1 MQINSV
7 RVAMDKPASQTDGGN
22 GAAAITG
29 DFPAGVNWPAI
40 LALVSGQVAAGRSLP
55 GAALQTV
62 ALSQT
67 GDNNGNDQVGVEMV
81 AQAQAQARAQVQ
93 AQASKP
99 AGALAEMTLT
109 GANEYLVVG
118 EGPAAEPLGKARR
131 RKDATDQPVPA
142 SGGLV
147 TPMPQS
153 AAPAVWPAALR
164 PEPSALSR
172 SVPAVASRSG
182 SSVPESAGPRIIGL
196 VSRPSSVLSPVLP
209 SVPSSVSRPPAALPA
224 DGRSAV
230 VLPSVSLAPGRSS
243 SDPVAESPT
252 AVRPASLPS
261 GVLLS
266 DYPGGEPKAGPA
278 SVPPAVVELTS
289 RTPSV
294 PPVVLEV
301 VLPTGLEA
309 VSPPVSAITEP
320 VRNLPG
326 DLTTRQTRYQPLPGE
341 AGQANLKEAYLGGPT
356 EFRHEEP
363 FPAVVLTPD
372 TRVTETRPCQSTT
385 LPLEPPAMPEPDEN
399 RQAGMKHRPMLVES
413 MNLDTVPLHHGS
425 AEKAATFGLSPRFGP
440 LSQSRSGPRDTGEVP
455 VVSAKALS
463 GRGAGSELRPLG
475 AKLSH
480 GTEMVPAQP
489 GPRPAGTA
497 AFPTLPDQTASVE
510 GEAAAVYPRWPGSDI
525 THGQTEHQQRPP
537 GGNGFDFHGQPGTGP
552 DAPVG
557 VEKYTPA
564 DRQPS
569 RQTGE
574 EPVFR
579 TIRSGDSRQK
589 RGNAAQSDRQDLSP
603 TDRVTTRGQW
613 DGGVPVLGPEGGR
626 VSQPRPQAAAEASF
640 PGRLIDQVERLQQ
653 LREERPLTNPVHRIS
668 MMLEPPELGKV
679 EATVDLRHGE
689 VRIQMTAHTTAGE
702 AALVGQLDSLRTAMT
717 ERGLTVGEL
726 RVVTASSFKA
736 EPSLHQA
743 VSRPV
748 SAVGG
753 LPGPEPVVL
762 TGTTP
767 ADVMGGYVAGQG
779 FQGNYQGR
787 WYSSGEDEL
796 PPLRTGSSSRRRPLV
811 RPVTGITGDG
821 PNSVL
826 QPLARHEWLA
836 AAGLDV
842 MV

>member
-1 MQINSV
+1 M
-7 RVAMDKPASQTDGGN
+7 
-22 GAAAITG
+22 
-29 DFPAGVNWPAI
+29 
-40 LALVSGQVAAGRSLP
+40 
-55 GAALQTV
+55 
-62 ALSQT
+62 
-67 GDNNGNDQVGVEMV
+67 
-81 AQAQAQARAQVQ
+81 
-93 AQASKP
+93 
-99 AGALAEMTLT
+99 
-109 GANEYLVVG
+109 
-118 EGPAAEPLGKARR
+118 
-131 RKDATDQPVPA
+131 
-142 SGGLV
+142 
-147 TPMPQS
+147 
-153 AAPAVWPAALR
+153 
-164 PEPSALSR
+164 
-172 SVPAVASRSG
+172 
-182 SSVPESAGPRIIGL
+182 
-196 VSRPSSVLSPVLP
+196 
-209 SVPSSVSRPPAALPA
+209 
-224 DGRSAV
+224 
-230 VLPSVSLAPGRSS
+230 
-243 SDPVAESPT
+243 
-252 AVRPASLPS
+252 
-261 GVLLS
+261 
-266 DYPGGEPKAGPA
+266 
-278 SVPPAVVELTS
+278 S
-289 RTPSV
+289 RTPAV
-294 PPVVLEV
+294 PPVK
-301 VLPTGLEA
+301 P
-309 VSPPVSAITEP
+309 I
-320 VRNLPG
+320 
-326 DLTTRQTRYQPLPGE
+326 PGE
-341 AGQANLKEAYLGGPT
+341 AGQADLKEAYLGGAP
-356 EFRHEEP
+356 EFRHEKP

-372 TRVTETRPCQSTT
+372 TRVTETRSWQSTT

-399 RQAGMKHRPMLVES
+399 RQAGVKHRPMLVES
-413 MNLDTVPLHHGS
+413 MNLDTVTLNHEP
-425 AEKAATFGLSPRFGP
+425 AEKAATFGLSPRLGP
-440 LSQSRSGPRDTGEVP
+440 LSQSLSGPRDTGEVP
-455 VVSAKALS
+455 VVSAKELS
-463 GRGAGSELRPLG
+463 GRGTGSELRPLG
-475 AKLSH
+475 AKLSS

-525 THGQTEHQQRPP
+525 THGQTEHQQPPP

-569 RQTGE
+569 RETGE

-579 TIRSGDSRQK
+579 TIRLGDSRQK
-589 RGNAAQSDRQDLSP
+589 RSNVAQLDRQDLSP

-613 DGGVPVLGPEGGR
+613 DGAVPVLGPESGR

-653 LREERPLTNPVHRIS
+653 LREERPRTNPVHRIS

-787 WYSSGEDEL
+787 WYSPGEDES

-826 QPLARHEWLA
+826 QPLARHEWVA